1 MKKEQLDRF
10 IDVLRAKGKYCVECD
25 NCPIKTQCFEATEK
39 LNIEEAQNQVT
50 CEEVLCEY
58 VITGEIRLI

>member
-1 MKKEQLDRF
+1 MKKEQVDRF
-10 IDVLRAKGKYCVECD
+10 IDVLRAKGKYSMDCV
-25 NCPIKTQCFEATEK
+25 NCPIKAQCWEASAK

-58 VITGEIRLI
+58 VITGEVRLI

>member
-10 IDVLRAKGKYCVECD
+10 INVLRAKTEYSVECD
-25 NCPIKTQCFEATEK
+25 NCPIKTQCWEASTK

-58 VITGEIRLI
+58 IITGEVRLI

>member
-10 IDVLRAKGKYCVECD
+10 IDVLRAKGKYCVECE
-25 NCPIKTQCFEATEK
+25 NCPIKTQCFEAAEK
-39 LNIEEAQNQVT
+39 LTIEEAQNQVT

-58 VITGEIRLI
+58 VITGEVRLI

>member
-10 IDVLRAKGKYCVECD
+10 IVVLRAKGKYCVECD
-25 NCPIKTQCFEATEK
+25 NCPIKTQCFEASEK

-58 VITGEIRLI
+58 VLTGEVRLV